1 MATLWLMLTAT
12 TTSAITEGAIDA
24 DTAITFIDT
33 LYNNLAVI
41 LALVGSVLVFIKQV
55 SNMFNNIVLSIKDKA
70 DAKDLQGLA
79 EELKHVE
86 VFIREIKEL
95 QEISAIANINNKYLD
110 EDTKKALANVLN
122 DYNTLDTLTKE
133 QWKTIKDFLNLT
145 KEEE

>member
-1 MATLWLMLTAT
+1 MATLWLMLTGT
-12 TTSAITEGAIDA
+12 T
-24 DTAITFIDT
+24 TAITNGGVDIDQAVTFVDT
-33 LYNNLAVI
+33 LYSNLAVI

-55 SNMFNNIVLSIKDKA
+55 SNMFANVVAAIKDKA

-79 EELKHVE
+79 DELKHVE
-86 VFIREIKEL
+86 LFIREIKEL

-133 QWKTIKDFLNLT
+133 QWKTIKEFLNLT

>member
-1 MATLWLMLTAT
+1 MLTAT

-55 SNMFNNIVLSIKDKA
+55 SNMFNNIVLTIKDKA

-95 QEISAIANINNKYLD
+95 QEISAIANINNKFLD

>member
-1 MATLWLMLTAT
+1 MAALWLMLTST
-12 TTSAITEGAIDA
+12 T
-24 DTAITFIDT
+24 TAITSGGVDVEQAVTFVDT

-55 SNMFNNIVLSIKDKA
+55 SNMFNNIVIAIKDKA
-70 DAKDLQGLA
+70 DAKDLQGIA

-86 VFIREIKEL
+86 LFIREVKEL

-122 DYNTLDTLTKE
+122 DYNTIDTLTKE
-133 QWKTIKDFLNLT
+133 QWKTIKDFLNLN